1 MNDIGIIVIDYQSD
15 PLLDQALMA
24 LANSALSST
33 FKVVVVENRPRR
45 IHRDIPKNI
54 DIQFLTQKKNLG
66 FGRAVNLARRQL
78 HAPYLFILNP
88 DVQVFQNTISILH
101 DFMKKNSQVGLVVPK
116 LLDPKGNVQASAR
129 KFYDLPTIFCR
140 RSFLGKLFP
149 DHQRLRDH
157 IMADWDHMT
166 IREIDWALGACMM
179 IRTEAV
185 PDEVFDPRFFLY
197 FEDVDLC
204 LRLKKAGWKVVYH
217 PEAAAVHEHRQK
229 SRKNPFS
236 RANYEH
242 FKSWVK
248 FILKYRNISGI
259 E

>member
-1 MNDIGIIVIDYQSD
+1 
-15 PLLDQALMA
+15 
-24 LANSALSST
+24 
-33 FKVVVVENRPRR
+33 
-45 IHRDIPKNI
+45 
-54 DIQFLTQKKNLG
+54 
-66 FGRAVNLARRQL
+66 
-78 HAPYLFILNP
+78 
-88 DVQVFQNTISILH
+88 
-101 DFMKKNSQVGLVVPK
+101 
-116 LLDPKGNVQASAR
+116 
-129 KFYDLPTIFCR
+129 
-140 RSFLGKLFP
+140 
-149 DHQRLRDH
+149 
-157 IMADWDHMT
+157 DWDHMT

>member
-1 MNDIGIIVIDYQSD
+1 MNIVGVIIVDYQSD
-15 PLLDQALMA
+15 PLLERALK
-24 LANSALSST
+24 SLSSDEQPALLQ
-33 FKVVVVENRPRR
+33 VAVVENSPKAVRPK
-45 IHRDIPKNI
+45 IPRNLN
-54 DIQFLTQKKNLG
+54 IQFFPQEKNLG
-66 FGRAVNLARRQL
+66 FGRAVNLARKHL
-78 HAPYLFILNP
+78 KSPYLFIMNP
-88 DVQVFQNTISILH
+88 DIKVFPETISVLCRSMEKDPEIGMV
-101 DFMKKNSQVGLVVPK
+101 FPK
-116 LLDPKGNVQASAR
+116 LLDLQGNLQYSAR
-129 KFYDLPTIFCR
+129 RFYDFTTILFR
-140 RSFLGKLFP
+140 RTILGKLFP
-149 DHQRLRDH
+149 EHPVVQRHL
-157 IMADWDHMT
+157 MTDWDHMT